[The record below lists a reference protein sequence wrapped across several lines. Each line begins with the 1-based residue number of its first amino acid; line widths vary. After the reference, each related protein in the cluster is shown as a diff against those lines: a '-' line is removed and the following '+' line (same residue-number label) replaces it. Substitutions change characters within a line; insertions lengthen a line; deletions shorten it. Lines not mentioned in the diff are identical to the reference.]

1 VRRVVSGQ
9 WQCHQPALERADVP
23 LRQGCS
29 ASARRRWRNSDSA
42 SHRGAVAG
50 CSTLWLLRVVDPA
63 IIGLLD
69 SRRIDLGLY
78 DSLLRGAL
86 LDRDPDG
93 WETNSWANRKVL
105 DSAAA
110 WFRMNE
116 SDALDLTFLIYQKR
130 SGYPSV
136 IDGQDS
142 RQPNEHQRN
151 RAREEAQKIIDKRGQ
166 CPRMTPPVS
175 PEKTGFRPFRL
186 AMAPP

>member
-1 VRRVVSGQ
+1 VFCIS
-9 WQCHQPALERADVP
+9 PTALEELGFRVP
-23 LRQGCS
+23 QRGG
-29 ASARRRWRNSDSA
+29 RRLFDI
-42 SHRGAVAG
+42 VA
-50 CSTLWLLRVVDPA
+50 PA
-63 IIGLLD
+63 GGRPGLLD

-116 SDALDLTFLIYQKR
+116 SDALDLTFLIYQKD

-142 RQPNEHQRN
+142 TKPTEHQKS
-151 RAREEAQKIIDKRGQ
+151 RAREEAQKIIDKY
-166 CPRMTPPVS
+166 
-175 PEKTGFRPFRL
+175 RPGSNN
-186 AMAPP
+186 PY